1 MESQDLQKEFNRL
14 YRSTT
19 RRIDEVDV
27 PAMRFLMVDGSC
39 NGNNYEEFRN
49 GIEGLFSLSQAM
61 KTAIARI
68 HIGFE
73 YAVMPLECLWWVRGT
88 GEYTPDNRDEWKW
101 ILMMVQPNYVTSS
114 LAREVL
120 GAMDRDKFLPGI
132 SKVRY
137 GLFAEGL
144 SVQTLHNGRRADKWN
159 TINRL
164 RAFIEKK
171 GYQVRGRHHEIYIS
185 DPRTLSAEKMK
196 MIIRLPIRLPD
207 RDERAGQ

>member
-1 MESQDLQKEFNRL
+1 MESQDSMKEFNRL
-14 YRSTT
+14 FRATA

-27 PAMRFLMVDGSC
+27 PAMKFLMVDGSC
-39 NGNNYEEFRN
+39 NGSDFNEFRN
-49 GIEGLFSLSQAM
+49 GIEGLFALSQAM
-61 KTAIARI
+61 KTAIART

-88 GEYTPDNRDEWKW
+88 GEYTPDNREEWRW
-101 ILMMVQPNYVTSS
+101 ILMMVQPEYVTSA

-137 GLFAEGL
+137 GVLTEGL
-144 SVQTLHNGRRADKWN
+144 SVQTLHNGPRAEKWT

-185 DPRTLSAEKMK
+185 DPRTLSPEKMK

-207 RDERAGQ
+207 SG